1 MELTGLCGQGVRLT
15 LEFGQ
20 GKGYSRQPDEEPI
33 VLVLAELIMPA
44 EQRGQPSEI
53 RVLFDPFELNVTERS
68 LKKADHV
75 IPLGG
80 RAFDI
85 LLALVDRPGEVIS
98 KDELIAKAW
107 PDVTVDEGSLRVH
120 LSALRKALGDG
131 GFGRRYIANVKPRGY
146 CFVAPVTRQAAKDH
160 KANSFARS
168 SNLPPAL
175 SRMIGRDD
183 IILEI
188 RNRLETE
195 RLITVLGTGGIG
207 KTTVGVAVGHSALAE
222 FSGAVFFVDLSVV
235 RDKEQVV
242 GAIASAIGLV
252 TQRVDLEDALFNY
265 LHDRKALLILDSC
278 EHLIEKAAEVA
289 DCLFQRA
296 PALCMLATSR
306 ETLQIPC
313 ERVFHLHPLEC
324 PPEELGQTVA
334 QVLSY
339 PSVQLFVERVN
350 ARGND
355 FSLSDDE
362 APMVGEICRKLDGIA
377 LAIELA
383 AARAAIFGLS
393 DTVTRLGSRL
403 DLLKLGRR
411 TANPRHQTLRAML
424 DWSHDHLSEVEQV
437 VLRRVA
443 IFVGR
448 FTLKAVLIVAEEEK
462 GIGHSEVADAVGSLV
477 EKSLIGNRF
486 DYQEI
491 SYRLL
496 DTTRSYAL
504 EKLIASGEHDTIAA
518 RHANLTIQFLE
529 ANSVDLF
536 ELGGSEAAAD
546 LARDYIGNVRAALEW
561 SFGPKGNDG
570 TAIRLAAAAAQ
581 LFLTMLLLL
590 ECRIWMERAIDRMIA
605 DCDPRHQM
613 QVHAAL
619 ALSLMFTEGSSERI
633 RAEFDKALT
642 FAKRR
647 EDAYQQLRLLSGLS
661 MYLHAIIDVEGA
673 LEVALRSEAVAEKTG
688 NPADAVIADSMLG
701 VAYHGLGDQR
711 RAQEH
716 LEKAARSSPYA
727 RQFNTTQY
735 LFDVRTLS
743 LILLTRSYWF
753 SGNLDQAIRYAE
765 MTIEEAER
773 SDHPIPLCRALMWT
787 MPLYFWID
795 DLRNV
800 EGNLSKLEI
809 TAEKHSLAPYWAAAL
824 GYKGQYLIRLGR
836 TVDGMRLLRDGVE
849 KLRNQRYEL
858 LTPDFVCEL
867 AVRLAKQ
874 GALAEGLALLDESI
888 AIQVRAKKAL
898 HLPALFLA
906 KGLAFAS
913 GDVPDLQPAE
923 ECFEKAV
930 ALARQSTLSL
940 ELRAGLE
947 LARIWMGRS
956 EIQRVHDLIGPIY
969 NRFSEGFAT
978 PDLILAKEMLNG
990 KTPT

>member
-1 MELTGLCGQGVRLT
+1 
-15 LEFGQ
+15 
-20 GKGYSRQPDEEPI
+20 
-33 VLVLAELIMPA
+33 MPA

-85 LLALVDRPGEVIS
+85 LLALVNRAGEVIS

-107 PDVTVDEGSLRVH
+107 PDVTVEEGSLRVH
-120 LSALRKALGDG
+120 LSGLRKALADG
-131 GFGRRYIANVKPRGY
+131 GFGRRYIENVKGRGY

-160 KANSFARS
+160 KASSFARS

-183 IILEI
+183 TILEI

-207 KTTVGVAVGHSALAE
+207 KTTVGLAVGHSALAD
-222 FSGAVFFVDLSVV
+222 FSGAVFFVDLSVL

-242 GAIASAIGLV
+242 SAIASAIGLV
-252 TQRVDLEDALFNY
+252 TRRVDLEDALFNY

-296 PALCMLATSR
+296 PTLCMLATSR

-313 ERVFHLHPLEC
+313 ERVFRLHPLAC
-324 PPEELGQTVA
+324 PPEEPGQTVA

-339 PSVQLFVERVN
+339 PSVQLFVERVS

-355 FSLSDDE
+355 FSLGDDE

-424 DWSHDHLSEVEQV
+424 DWSHDHLSEVERV

-448 FTLKAVLIVAEEEK
+448 FTLKAVLIVAEEE

-518 RHANLTIQFLE
+518 RHANHTIQFLE

-536 ELGGSEAAAD
+536 ELDGSKAVAD

-561 SFGPKGNDG
+561 SFGPKGNDR
-570 TAIRLAAAAAQ
+570 TATRLAAAAAQ
-581 LFLTMLLLL
+581 LFLDMSLLL
-590 ECRIWMERAIDRMIA
+590 ECRNWMERAIDLMIA

-619 ALSLMFTEGSSERI
+619 ALSLMFTEGSSERL
-633 RAEFDKALT
+633 RAAFDKALT
-642 FAKRR
+642 FAERR
-647 EDAYQQLRLLSGLS
+647 EDAHQQLRLLNGLF

-688 NPADAVIADSMLG
+688 NPADAVVADSMLG
-701 VAYHGLGDQR
+701 VAYLDLGDQR

-716 LEKAARSSPYA
+716 LEKAVRSSPYA
-727 RQFNTTQY
+727 PQLNTTQY
-735 LFDVRTLS
+735 LFDVRTVS
-743 LILLTRSYWF
+743 LANSHWF
-753 SGNLDQAIRYAE
+753 SGNFDQAIRYAE
-765 MTIEEAER
+765 MTIEQAER
-773 SDHPIPLCRALMWT
+773 SDHPRPQCRALMWA
-787 MPLYFWID
+787 MPIYFWID

-800 EGNLSKLEI
+800 ERNLSKLEI
-809 TAEKHSLAPYWAAAL
+809 TAEKHSLAPYRAAAL
-824 GYKGQYLIRLGR
+824 GYKGRYLIRLGQ
-836 TVDGMRLLRDGVE
+836 TVDGMRLLRDGLE
-849 KLRNQRYEL
+849 RLRNLRYEL
-858 LTPDFVCEL
+858 LNSDFVSEL
-867 AVRLAKQ
+867 AVGLAKQ

-906 KGLAFAS
+906 KGMAFAS
-913 GDVPDLQPAE
+913 GGAPDLQPAE

-930 ALARQSTLSL
+930 ALARQQSTLSL
-940 ELRAGLE
+940 ELRAGLQ

-956 EIQRVHDLIGPIY
+956 EIQRAHHLIGPIY
-969 NRFSEGFAT
+969 NRFTEGFAT
-978 PDLILAKEMLNG
+978 PDLILAKQMLNR

>member
-1 MELTGLCGQGVRLT
+1 
-15 LEFGQ
+15 
-20 GKGYSRQPDEEPI
+20 
-33 VLVLAELIMPA
+33 MPA

-85 LLALVDRPGEVIS
+85 LLALVNRPGEVVS
-98 KDELIAKAW
+98 KGELFAKVW
-107 PDVTVDEGSLRVH
+107 PDVTVEEGSLRVH
-120 LSALRKALGDG
+120 LSMLRKALADG
-131 GFGRRYIANVKPRGY
+131 GCGRRYIENVKGRGY
-146 CFVAPVTRQAAKDH
+146 CFVAPVTRQAGKD
-160 KANSFARS
+160 KASSFARS

-183 IILEI
+183 TILEI

-207 KTTVGVAVGHSALAE
+207 KTTVGLAVGHSALAD
-222 FSGAVFFVDLSVV
+222 FSGAVFFVDLSVL

-278 EHLIEKAAEVA
+278 EHLIEKVAEVA

-313 ERVFHLHPLEC
+313 ERVFRLHPLGC
-324 PPEELGQTVA
+324 PPDEPGQTVA

-339 PSVQLFVERVN
+339 PSVQLFVERVG

-355 FSLSDDE
+355 FSLTDDE
-362 APMVGEICRKLDGIA
+362 APMVGEICRKVDGIA

-383 AARAAIFGLS
+383 AARAANFGVS

-411 TANPRHQTLRAML
+411 TANARHQTLRAML
-424 DWSHDHLSEVEQV
+424 DWSHDHLSEVERV
-437 VLRRVA
+437 VLRRIA

-448 FTLKAVLIVAEEEK
+448 FTLKAVLLVAEEER
-462 GIGHSEVADAVGSLV
+462 IGHSEVADAVGSLV
-477 EKSLIGNRF
+477 DKSLIGNRF
-486 DYQEI
+486 DDREI

-518 RHANLTIQFLE
+518 RHANLMIQFLE

-536 ELGGSEAAAD
+536 ELRGSEAVAD
-546 LARDYIGNVRAALEW
+546 LAQDCIGNVRAALEW

-581 LFLTMLLLL
+581 LFLHMSLLL
-590 ECRIWMERAIDRMIA
+590 ECRKWMERAIDRMIA

-619 ALSLMFTEGSSERI
+619 ALSLMFTEGSSERL
-633 RAEFDKALT
+633 RAAFDSALT
-642 FAKRR
+642 FADRR
-647 EDAYQQLRLLSGLS
+647 EDAYQQLRLLSGLF

-673 LEVALRSEAVAEKTG
+673 LEVARRSEAVAEKTG
-688 NPADAVIADSMLG
+688 NPADAVVADSMLG
-701 VAYHGLGDQR
+701 VAYLDLGDQR

-716 LEKAARSSPYA
+716 LEKAVRSSPHA

-735 LFDVRTLS
+735 LFDVRTVS
-743 LILLTRSYWF
+743 LASSHWF

-773 SDHPIPLCRALMWT
+773 SDHPMPQCLALIRT
-787 MPLYFWID
+787 MPIYFWID

-800 EGNLSKLEI
+800 ERNLSKLEI
-809 TAEKHSLAPYWAAAL
+809 TAEKHSLAPYRAAAL
-824 GYKGQYLIRLGR
+824 GYKGRYLIRLGR
-836 TVDGMRLLRDGVE
+836 TVDGMRLLRDGLE
-849 KLRNQRYEL
+849 TLKK
-858 LTPDFVCEL
+858 T
-867 AVRLAKQ
+867 AVRTAN
-874 GALAEGLALLDESI
+874 
-888 AIQVRAKKAL
+888 
-898 HLPALFLA
+898 
-906 KGLAFAS
+906 
-913 GDVPDLQPAE
+913 
-923 ECFEKAV
+923 
-930 ALARQSTLSL
+930 
-940 ELRAGLE
+940 AGLR
-947 LARIWMGRS
+947 L
-956 EIQRVHDLIGPIY
+956 
-969 NRFSEGFAT
+969 
-978 PDLILAKEMLNG
+978 
-990 KTPT
+990 

>member
-1 MELTGLCGQGVRLT
+1 
-15 LEFGQ
+15 
-20 GKGYSRQPDEEPI
+20 
-33 VLVLAELIMPA
+33 
-44 EQRGQPSEI
+44 
-53 RVLFDPFELNVTERS
+53 
-68 LKKADHV
+68 
-75 IPLGG
+75 
-80 RAFDI
+80 
-85 LLALVDRPGEVIS
+85 
-98 KDELIAKAW
+98 
-107 PDVTVDEGSLRVH
+107 
-120 LSALRKALGDG
+120 
-131 GFGRRYIANVKPRGY
+131 
-146 CFVAPVTRQAAKDH
+146 
-160 KANSFARS
+160 
-168 SNLPPAL
+168 
-175 SRMIGRDD
+175 
-183 IILEI
+183 
-188 RNRLETE
+188 
-195 RLITVLGTGGIG
+195 
-207 KTTVGVAVGHSALAE
+207 
-222 FSGAVFFVDLSVV
+222 
-235 RDKEQVV
+235 
-242 GAIASAIGLV
+242 
-252 TQRVDLEDALFNY
+252 LFNY

-313 ERVFHLHPLEC
+313 ERVFRLHPLEC
-324 PPEELGQTVA
+324 PPEEPGQTVA

-339 PSVQLFVERVN
+339 PSVQLFVERVS

-424 DWSHDHLSEVEQV
+424 DWSHDHLSEVERV

-448 FTLKAVLIVAEEEK
+448 FTLKAVLKVAEQE
-462 GIGHSEVADAVGSLV
+462 GIGDSEVADAVGSLV

-518 RHANLTIQFLE
+518 RHANLTIRFLE

-536 ELGGSEAAAD
+536 ELGCSEAVAD
-546 LARDYIGNVRAALEW
+546 LARDHIGNVRAALEW

-581 LFLTMLLLL
+581 LFLTMLLFL
-590 ECRIWMERAIDRMIA
+590 ECRNWMERAIDRMIA

-613 QVHAAL
+613 QIHAAL
-619 ALSLMFTEGSSERI
+619 ALSLMFTEGSGDRI
-633 RAEFDKALT
+633 RAAFDTALT

-647 EDAYQQLRLLSGLS
+647 EDAYQQLRLLGGLS

-673 LEVALRSEAVAEKTG
+673 LECALRSEAVAEKTG
-688 NPADAVIADSMLG
+688 NPADAVIADSMMG

-716 LEKAARSSPYA
+716 LEKTVRSSPYG

-743 LILLTRSYWF
+743 LILLTRSHWF

-773 SDHPIPLCRALMWT
+773 SDHPIPLCQAFTLT

-809 TAEKHSLAPYWAAAL
+809 TAAKHSLAPYRAAAL
-824 GYKGQYLIRLGR
+824 GYKGRYLIRLGR

-858 LTPDFVCEL
+858 INSDFVSEL

-888 AIQVRAKKAL
+888 AIQVRAKRAL
-898 HLPALFLA
+898 NLPALFLA

-913 GDVPDLQPAE
+913 GDAPDLQPAE
-923 ECFEKAV
+923 EYFKAV
-930 ALARQSTLSL
+930 ALARQQSTLSL

-956 EIQRVHDLIGPIY
+956 EIQRAHDLIGPIY

-978 PDLILAKEMLNG
+978 PDLILAKEMLNR

>member
-1 MELTGLCGQGVRLT
+1 
-15 LEFGQ
+15 
-20 GKGYSRQPDEEPI
+20 
-33 VLVLAELIMPA
+33 MPA

-85 LLALVDRPGEVIS
+85 LLALVDRPGEVVS
-98 KDELIAKAW
+98 KGELFAKVW
-107 PDVTVDEGSLRVH
+107 PDVTVEEGSLRVH
-120 LSALRKALGDG
+120 LSMLRKALADG
-131 GFGRRYIANVKPRGY
+131 GCGRRYIENVKGRGY
-146 CFVAPVTRQAAKDH
+146 CFVAPVTRQAGKD
-160 KANSFARS
+160 KASSFARS

-183 IILEI
+183 TILEI

-207 KTTVGVAVGHSALAE
+207 KTTVGLAVGHSALAD
-222 FSGAVFFVDLSVV
+222 FSGAVFFVDLSVL

-252 TQRVDLEDALFNY
+252 TQRVDLEDALFDY

-313 ERVFHLHPLEC
+313 ERVFRLHPLEC
-324 PPEELGQTVA
+324 PPEEPGQTVA
-334 QVLSY
+334 EVLSY
-339 PSVQLFVERVN
+339 PSVQLFVERVS

-355 FSLSDDE
+355 FSLTDDE
-362 APMVGEICRKLDGIA
+362 APMVGEICRKVDGIA

-383 AARAAIFGLS
+383 AATAAIFGLS
-393 DTVTRLGSRL
+393 DTVTRLSSRL

-411 TANPRHQTLRAML
+411 TANARHQTLRAML
-424 DWSHDHLSEVEQV
+424 DWSHDHLSEVERI
-437 VLRRVA
+437 VLRRVT
-443 IFVGR
+443 IFVGC
-448 FTLKAVLIVAEEEK
+448 FTLEAVLKVAEEE

-477 EKSLIGNRF
+477 EKSLIGSRF
-486 DYQEI
+486 DHQEI

-496 DTTRSYAL
+496 DTTRSYASD
-504 EKLIASGEHDTIAA
+504 KLIASGEHDTIAA
-518 RHANLTIQFLE
+518 RHANLMIQFLE

-536 ELGGSEAAAD
+536 ELRSSEAVAD
-546 LARDYIGNVRAALEW
+546 LAQDYIGNVRAALEW

-581 LFLTMLLLL
+581 LLLDMSLLL
-590 ECRIWMERAIDRMIA
+590 ECRNWMERAIDRMIA
-605 DCDPRHQM
+605 DCDPRYQM

-619 ALSLMFTEGSSERI
+619 AVSLMLTEGSSERL
-633 RAEFDKALT
+633 RVAFDKALT
-642 FAKRR
+642 VAERR
-647 EDAYQQLRLLSGLS
+647 EDAHQQLRLLGGLF

-673 LEVALRSEAVAEKTG
+673 LEVALRSEAVAKKTG
-688 NPADAVIADSMLG
+688 NPADEVVADSMLV
-701 VAYHGLGDQR
+701 VAYLDLGDQR

-716 LEKAARSSPYA
+716 LEKAASGSPYA
-727 RQFNTTQY
+727 RQFNTTRY
-735 LFDVRTLS
+735 LFDVRTVS
-743 LILLTRSYWF
+743 LANSHWF

-765 MTIEEAER
+765 MTIEQAER
-773 SDHPIPLCRALMWT
+773 SDDPRPQCLALLWAMPI
-787 MPLYFWID
+787 YFWID
-795 DLRNV
+795 DLKNV
-800 EGNLSKLEI
+800 ERNLSKLEI
-809 TAEKHSLAPYWAAAL
+809 TAEKHSFAPYRAAAS
-824 GYKGQYLIRLGR
+824 GYKGRYLIRLGR
-836 TVDGMRLLRDGVE
+836 TVDGMRLLRDGLE
-849 KLRNQRYEL
+849 RLRNQRYEL
-858 LTPDFVCEL
+858 LTPDFVSEL
-867 AVRLAKQ
+867 AVGMAKQ

-888 AIQVRAKKAL
+888 AIQVSAKKAL

-913 GDVPDLQPAE
+913 GDASDLQPAE

-930 ALARQSTLSL
+930 ALARQQSTLSL

-956 EIQRVHDLIGPIY
+956 EIQRAHDLIGPIY

-978 PDLILAKEMLNG
+978 PDLILAKEMLDR